1 MRQGFHAKRR
11 KAALLP
17 LNAQLLEGTTQNACH
32 CSHSHSS
39 IQNSKIFPKMG
50 GDASYKTDCNCFNF
64 FLNKLHLQQSVEKFK
79 PRKPLKN
86 CGCCDERKRKKVHG
100 SNGDIA
106 ETTGHL
112 LFLREPQNNTVGK
125 SPSEVKINKTIPWK
139 KAIIID

>member
-1 MRQGFHAKRR
+1 M
-11 KAALLP
+11 
-17 LNAQLLEGTTQNACH
+17 
-32 CSHSHSS
+32 
-39 IQNSKIFPKMG
+39 
-50 GDASYKTDCNCFNF
+50 
-64 FLNKLHLQQSVEKFK
+64 QQSVEKFK

-86 CGCCDERKRKKVHG
+86 CGCCDERKRKKVNG